1 MTSDPTPSS
10 PPPERRPLIE
20 RLGMAAIAALMA
32 VLFGVVALAA
42 FVGGELFLAV
52 MAGIGCLMTIWVG
65 GITVLRG

>member
-1 MTSDPTPSS
+1 MSDPAPSA

-65 GITVLRG
+65 AITVLRG